1 MKNLAEKGLLVNLK
15 ISHWSGKKNDKKVSS
30 DIEQRHH
37 ATNAGRYNK
46 NLLDDTELKEIHSLA
61 ASVRNYVKDNTL
73 PWGDNNDRL
82 LPAIH
87 FLEFFN
93 QFRGFKDQFEDAIR
107 IFLLH
112 YPSLIMDAQIRL
124 GTLFRADDYPE
135 PEKMKKKFHMD
146 ISCDAIAKLDDFRL
160 QVDEQELGRLRQ
172 EMEQQMGDRISSA
185 TKDIWARIKDTVEH
199 MVEKLSDNEARF
211 HDTLVTNIKDLVELL
226 PKLNITDDADINQ
239 VVSSMKSLVVDPDNL
254 RDNSRFR
261 SQKAKEAQAILD
273 KFSSYMAA

>member
-93 QFRGFKDQFEDAIR
+93 QFRELKDQFEDTCR
-107 IFLLH
+107 IFLVH

-199 MVEKLSDNEARF
+199 MVEKLSDKEARF

-254 RDNSRFR
+254 RDNGRFR